1 MPLNRE
7 QYFNY
12 EKEKRD
18 DMLCIDM
25 KSFYASVECVERDLD
40 PLKTLLVVMSGEQS
54 SGGLVLSSSP
64 MAKTELGITNVT
76 RNYDVPKDS
85 RLLVVPPRMNLYIEK
100 IY

>member
-25 KSFYASVECVERDLD
+25 KSFY
-40 PLKTLLVVMSGEQS
+40 G
-54 SGGLVLSSSP
+54 
-64 MAKTELGITNVT
+64 AK
-76 RNYDVPKDS
+76 RS
-85 RLLVVPPRMNLYIEK
+85 
-100 IY
+100 